1 MPGFWQKGRWALFLV
16 AVIAVLLI
24 ARSTGLDRAKLTPVE
39 IWLRDLLAPLQS
51 GATAVLSTTEAA
63 GQYTIS
69 RSELIK
75 QKAALTTEVA
85 QLREKINRLNEA
97 ELENIR
103 LRGLLKM
110 KENLSGQWQTV
121 SARVIARDA
130 GNWYQTVTINRGAAD
145 GLKKGL
151 AVINQDGLVGQILAT
166 SAQTAEVLLILDKD
180 GAVSVLDQLSR
191 TPGVVEGIDSPRGFL
206 RMIHVP
212 QDAVLRENEIIVSSG
227 LGGLFPPGLR
237 IGYVVSVQAEPNGL
251 MKQAIVRPFVDF
263 ERLEEVLV
271 LTRTNEGGA
280 Q

>member
-180 GAVSVLDQLSR
+180 GAVSVLDQLFPHSGCR
-191 TPGVVEGIDSPRGFL
+191 GRDRQPAGIFADDPC
-206 RMIHVP
+206 
-212 QDAVLRENEIIVSSG
+212 
-227 LGGLFPPGLR
+227 PPGC
-237 IGYVVSVQAEPNGL
+237 GAAGKMKSSSVPDWAVFFRRACALAMLSPCRRNQTG
-251 MKQAIVRPFVDF
+251 
-263 ERLEEVLV
+263 
-271 LTRTNEGGA
+271 
-280 Q
+280 

>member
-1 MPGFWQKGRWALFLV
+1 M
-16 AVIAVLLI
+16 
-24 ARSTGLDRAKLTPVE
+24 
-39 IWLRDLLAPLQS
+39 
-51 GATAVLSTTEAA
+51 
-63 GQYTIS
+63 GQYAIS
-69 RSELIK
+69 RSDLIE
-75 QKAALTTEVA
+75 QKAVLTAEVA
-85 QLREKINRLNEA
+85 QLKGKINRLNEV
-97 ELENIR
+97 ELENSR

-110 KENLSGQWQTV
+110 KENLSSQWQTV
-121 SARVIARDA
+121 TARVIARDA
-130 GNWYQTVTINRGAAD
+130 GNWYQTVTINRGMND

-151 AVINQDGLVGQILAT
+151 AVINQDGLVGQII
-166 SAQTAEVLLILDKD
+166 SVSGSTAEVLLILDKD

-191 TPGVVEGIDSPRGFL
+191 TPGVVEGVDNPRGFL

-212 QDAVLRENEIIVSSG
+212 QDAVLRENEIIISSG

-271 LTRTNEGGA
+271 LTLANEDGR